1 MFSKYNMT
9 NQTATSK
16 FMYKF
21 TQGNH
26 LSVLHD
32 KILVFYTP
40 KYATFPTITFF
51 YPSV

>member
-16 FMYKF
+16 FMYNI
-21 TQGNH
+21 TQGNR
-26 LSVLHD
+26 LSVLYD
-32 KILVFYTP
+32 KIFYAP
-40 KYATFPTITFF
+40 KYPKCTTITFF